1 MRDFQHEVLQ
11 VHDAPYQEEVVGQ
24 IPQVNHEFPN
34 GYNNEY
40 GSERFKISEA
50 LFEPNFMRGT
60 NTGTMLGKQRPQQF
74 GPMTEPQC
82 AGAGH
87 VVTTSVGMC
96 DVDLRPALYGNVV
109 VTGGNTC
116 LNGFNER
123 LNRDLSIKTP
133 STMRFKL
140 IAANGP
146 QERRYGSW
154 IGGSILAS
162 LGSFQQM

>member
-1 MRDFQHEVLQ
+1 
-11 VHDAPYQEEVVGQ
+11 
-24 IPQVNHEFPN
+24 
-34 GYNNEY
+34 
-40 GSERFKISEA
+40 
-50 LFEPNFMRGT
+50 
-60 NTGTMLGKQRPQQF
+60 ML
-74 GPMTEPQC
+74 
-82 AGAGH
+82 GAGH

-116 LNGFNER
+116 LNGFIER

-162 LGSFQQM
+162 LGSFQQMCVKSKDSHYIIIHPCLCSGG

>member
-1 MRDFQHEVLQ
+1 MWTSGRDFQIMFFNYL
-11 VHDAPYQEEVVGQ
+11 
-24 IPQVNHEFPN
+24 
-34 GYNNEY
+34 
-40 GSERFKISEA
+40 
-50 LFEPNFMRGT
+50 NF
-60 NTGTMLGKQRPQQF
+60 N
-74 GPMTEPQC
+74 C
-82 AGAGH
+82 
-87 VVTTSVGMC
+87 
-96 DVDLRPALYGNVV
+96 RPALYGNVV

-116 LNGFNER
+116 LNGFIDR

-162 LGSFQQM
+162 LGSFQQMSVLEKYFRRIFKNYFVCQVGEQAGVWRGWQSAGGQKVSLIMRTRNYKQKISVFRYLYNYFLLDM

>member
-1 MRDFQHEVLQ
+1 
-11 VHDAPYQEEVVGQ
+11 
-24 IPQVNHEFPN
+24 
-34 GYNNEY
+34 
-40 GSERFKISEA
+40 
-50 LFEPNFMRGT
+50 
-60 NTGTMLGKQRPQQF
+60 ML
-74 GPMTEPQC
+74 
-82 AGAGH
+82 GAGH

-116 LNGFNER
+116 LNGFIER

-162 LGSFQQM
+162 LGSFQQMYVNLRNSHYISSLFVFRWVSKQEYDEGGRSQVDRKCP

>member
-50 LFEPNFMRGT
+50 LFEPNFIRGA
-60 NTGTMLGKQRPQQF
+60 NTGTMLGSF
-74 GPMTEPQC
+74 HGNDSCSNMIDISL
-82 AGAGH
+82 GAGH

-109 VTGGNTC
+109 VTGG
-116 LNGFNER
+116 GWP
-123 LNRDLSIKTP
+123 D
-133 STMRFKL
+133 
-140 IAANGP
+140 
-146 QERRYGSW
+146 
-154 IGGSILAS
+154 
-162 LGSFQQM
+162 